1 MITAQNLHDATPRVL
16 QRLQDLVVLPNI
28 GTVAGQA
35 VASLFYEELGLD
47 MRGPINDVD
56 IFVPNSLNPQE
67 RGVVHRADW
76 DRYVD
81 KSPRNPTARTGQTFD
96 EAGGHGYNHVK
107 FICARS
113 NVTILRT
120 YKDGLR
126 NFTLVRHT
134 SEEGDGHGVVVS
146 QDIVD
151 GFDLNLVQVGINI
164 KNETV
169 VFSPHFLDFLNT
181 KQLKVATCN
190 TPTHTLIRLASKNF
204 GGELV
209 NVVCDYEREK
219 SLLTTYLQ
227 LLQQHRAMLGQNS
240 AVVEDVGQKY
250 TQTALKFSQHLPN
263 LMPSP
268 QHETLFRF
276 DCTGLTQAA
285 QFDAL
290 SQLFA
295 SVNENFKPA
304 IDVAFIANFPKIFA
318 FAERNTTVYSEE
330 WNTLQKAVAA
340 VSQGQAIHTI
350 HSLLYG
356 KPLLYS
362 RMTMPENE
370 SVLFFH
376 QQKCAHDPLKVDAI
390 IDQYNRFD
398 ALERLLLRRN
408 RVRADGFDAFVL
420 NKNVL
425 CDQYLK
431 EDLFYGLLDVGE
443 EAKNRDE
450 IDTFFNAVVKE
461 AQNLTTA
468 HDGEIY
474 SDISLDEKAYN
485 SFGNSHFPWR
495 SPSFLAHY
503 PAHEKIEKIQILFN
517 LMSQPSQVK
526 AALGLVLMA
535 HTNGVYNPAWWENDF
550 WFMEMAFVDFLRSK
564 PIGNTPIGG
573 TNEQRAFLQ
582 KMLRHVTDAQL
593 MERNGAMLRNILNPH
608 CYSVVRDR
616 VAAMDPR
623 WHGAGILRSVCS
635 PTPHLR
641 RSTDDPVLDDELMTK
656 LVLDLEMARV
666 APSVRERRKM

>member
-67 RGVVHRADW
+67 RGVVHSADW

-96 EAGGHGYNHVK
+96 KAGGHGYNHVK

-276 DCTGLTQAA
+276 DCTDLTQAA
-285 QFDAL
+285 QFDDL
-290 SQLFA
+290 SRLFSA
-295 SVNENFKPA
+295 ANHENFKPA
-304 IDVAFIANFPKIFA
+304 IDMAFIANFPTIFTI
-318 FAERNTTVYSEE
+318 AEHNTAVHSEE

-340 VSQGQAIHTI
+340 GSQGQAIHTI

-390 IDQYNRFD
+390 IDQYNSLN
-398 ALERLLLRRN
+398 AVERLLLRSN
-408 RVRADGFDAFVL
+408 RGRADGFDAFLL

-425 CDQYLK
+425 CTQYIK
-431 EDLFYGLLDVGE
+431 EDPFYALLEVAE

-450 IDTFFNAVVKE
+450 IEEFFNAVVKE
-461 AQNLTTA
+461 IQNPTARTT
-468 HDGEIY
+468 HDDEIY

-485 SFGNSHFPWR
+485 AFSNSHFPWR
-495 SPSFLAHY
+495 SPSFLNHY
-503 PAHEKIEKIQILFN
+503 SANEKIEKIQILFN
-517 LMSQPSQVK
+517 FMSQPFQVK
-526 AALGLVLMA
+526 AARGLVLIA
-535 HTNGVYNPAWWENDF
+535 HANGVYDPAWWENDF
-550 WFMEMAFVDFLRSK
+550 WFMEMAFVDFLRTK
-564 PIGNTPIGG
+564 PIGDTD
-573 TNEQRAFLQ
+573 EQREFL
-582 KMLRHVTDAQL
+582 KHMLSHVTDCQL
-593 MERNGAMLRNILNPH
+593 MEKDGIMLHNILKPH

-623 WHGAGILRSVCS
+623 WHGAGILRSVCN

-666 APSVRERRKM
+666 APAVRERRKM